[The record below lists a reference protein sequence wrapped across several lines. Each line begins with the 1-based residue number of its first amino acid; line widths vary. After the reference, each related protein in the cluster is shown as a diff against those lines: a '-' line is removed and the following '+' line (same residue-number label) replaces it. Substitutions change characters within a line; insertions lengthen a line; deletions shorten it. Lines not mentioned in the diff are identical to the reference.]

1 MRSASCACGI
11 RPDKANDSHSEP
23 GTERPSL
30 TTDYSGARNSGV
42 DRLESMRVFVAVAE
56 AQGFAPA
63 ARRLAMSPPAVTRA
77 VAALEERIGTR
88 LLHRTTRIV
97 RLTEAGGRFLADCKR
112 ILGEIEEAE
121 ASAVGAH
128 AEPRGQLAVTAPVMF
143 GRMYVAPIVLDF
155 LARHPRVTARMLF
168 LDRIVDLI
176 DEGLDVAV
184 RIAHLPDSSLR
195 AVRVGSVRWVVCA
208 SPEYLAARG
217 TPRTPADLAQRDA
230 IAFSLSTSPEEWSFA
245 SGETLSPPTQLIVN
259 SNDVAI
265 AAAVAGR
272 GVAGCC
278 PTRSRRSCA
287 RASSRSCS
295 AEFEPPPI
303 PISVVYAEGR
313 RAAAKVRAFVD
324 FAVERLRSD
333 KSLN

>member
-1 MRSASCACGI
+1 M
-11 RPDKANDSHSEP
+11 
-23 GTERPSL
+23 
-30 TTDYSGARNSGV
+30 

-97 RLTEAGGRFLADCKR
+97 RLTEAGSRFLADCKR
-112 ILGEIEEAE
+112 ILGEIEDAE
-121 ASAVGAH
+121 ASAAGTH

-168 LDRIVDLI
+168 LDRVVDLI

-195 AVRVGSVRWVVCA
+195 AVRVGSVRRVVCA

-217 TPRTPADLAQRDA
+217 TPRTPADLSQRDA
-230 IAFSLSTSPEEWSFA
+230 IAFSLSTSPEDWSFA
-245 SGETLSPPTQLIVN
+245 SGETLSPPTRLVVN

-272 GVAGCC
+272 GVARVLSYQIA
-278 PTRSRRSCA
+278 PEL
-287 RASSRSCS
+287 RAGKLQIVL
-295 AEFEPPPI
+295 AEFEPPPV
-303 PISVVYAEGR
+303 PISGVYAEGR

>member
-1 MRSASCACGI
+1 M
-11 RPDKANDSHSEP
+11 
-23 GTERPSL
+23 
-30 TTDYSGARNSGV
+30 
-42 DRLESMRVFVAVAE
+42 DRLDSMRVFVAVAE
-56 AQGFAPA
+56 AEGFAPA

-77 VAALEERIGTR
+77 VAALEERIGAR

-121 ASAVGAH
+121 TSAAGAH

-143 GRMYVAPIVLDF
+143 GRMYVAPVVLDF
-155 LARHPRVTARMLF
+155 LAQYPRVTARMLF
-168 LDRIVDLI
+168 LDRLVDLI

-195 AVRVGSVRWVVCA
+195 AVRVGSVRWVLCA
-208 SPEYLAARG
+208 SPKYLSARG
-217 TPRTPADLAQRDA
+217 TPRTPADLARHDA
-230 IAFSLSTSPEEWSFA
+230 IAFSLSTSPEEWPFA

-259 SNDVAI
+259 SNDLAI

-272 GVAGCC
+272 GI
-278 PTRSRRSCA
+278 A
-287 RASSRSCS
+287 RVLSYQIARELHARKLRIVLS
-295 AEFEPPPI
+295 EFEPPPV
-303 PISVVYAEGR
+303 PINVVYAEGR

-324 FAVERLRSD
+324 FAAERFRAD
-333 KSLN
+333 RSLN